1 MLTCVVLYISI
12 FNKLFFTGVTKDK
25 NLEGNIG
32 LKSKD
37 SNSRK
42 AQSKIYLELKLT
54 EWNIIYVSNT
64 VLTPFFQSF
73 HRKHKTKKNIKRIA
87 ILKTQGSN
95 SGKLIIYSY

>member
-1 MLTCVVLYISI
+1 LLTCVVLYISI

-54 EWNIIYVSNT
+54 E
-64 VLTPFFQSF
+64 
-73 HRKHKTKKNIKRIA
+73 
-87 ILKTQGSN
+87 
-95 SGKLIIYSY
+95 